1 MPGRKERKALW
12 QEVFDFITA
21 SYDEEVPEKI
31 YINGDGADW
40 IRTGAECTQKSTFC
54 FGPFSHA

>member
-1 MPGRKERKALW
+1 MPTEGTKALW

-21 SYDEEVPEKI
+21 SYDEEVLEKI

-40 IRTGAECTQKSTFC
+40 IRTGAGMHTKARFC